1 MNSLIGLRLFSRTTT
16 APPPPAVEYPVP
28 ASETDNARYV
38 VDIMLDTREVRRFEI
53 ETVSRAHALW
63 RATMYAVSMGFWNV
77 ASVEFVSEEIDPEGT
92 IGDGFR
98 ALPH

>member
-1 MNSLIGLRLFSRTTT
+1 MNNLIGLRLFSRSTNS
-16 APPPPAVEYPVP
+16 PPPPAVEYPVP
-28 ASETDNARYV
+28 ASDSENARYV
-38 VDIMLDTREVRRFEI
+38 VDIMIDAREVRRFEI

-77 ASVEFVSEEIDPEGT
+77 AAVEFVSEDIDPDAT
-92 IGDGFR
+92 IGDGLR

>member
-1 MNSLIGLRLFSRTTT
+1 MNNLLRLRLFSRSE
-16 APPPPAVEYPVP
+16 APPPVFYPVP
-28 ASETDNARYV
+28 ESDSENARYV

-77 ASVEFVSEEIDPEGT
+77 AAVEFVPEDIEPGANF
-92 IGDGFR
+92 GESLR